1 MSGTPQVDSAPQTGS
16 ARQVGSAP
24 QASAGPDAAVARKG
38 GKGAAQ
44 PLRTGLRI
52 LEIVLFLGAVIMINV
67 SSASGLFQRL
77 DLTES
82 GLYSLSPPSIDAV
95 SALRE
100 PLTIRAFFSPNL
112 PAPYNTVE
120 QAVRDLLEEYA
131 VYGGEFFNYQFIS
144 MGAEEVG
151 QEEAIAN
158 EELARQYLIY
168 PIQIE
173 RLERDEVTLS
183 TAYTGMALIHGDL
196 IETIPSITDSDQ
208 LELTITEAITKLT
221 ERISSLLALE
231 EDIMVRL
238 YFSSPLTMLAPGV
251 DQFPVAVEEL
261 VKDLNAAYF
270 DRLQFEH
277 VDADEELVP
286 LEEATRLRL
295 APLQLQGPDGNAVL
309 AYAGLSVTSA
319 ETTITM
325 NLLQGSVM
333 GYQLADMETIRRSLD
348 DTLKNVLGTQ
358 EEMGYLA
365 DFETPPYRGRANA
378 TTPTDMVEA
387 ELSNLF
393 QLVTEEYT
401 YRGLLLEDRLV
412 PEGLRSML
420 VVGPQEPLNEWAL
433 FQIDQFLLRGGSLML
448 FLDSH
453 DIYVSQGSGFGGGG
467 AFHLPR
473 ETGLEAMLEH
483 YGIRLKQSYVLDEQ
497 AFVQRQPSPRG
508 GYVESEIYFAP
519 LLKEAEIDQ
528 EVPFLTNLE
537 ELIMLNISPLE
548 LAGES
553 LQAGVT
559 YSEALRTSPTAWEM
573 EGRIDL
579 MGAQPPGEDVR
590 TSFPLAYLAEG
601 TFTSYFAEREIPER
615 PRDEPSSQ
623 DEEEQ
628 AQPIISSE
636 ELQAEQSFTP
646 EGEGRLFVVGTSA
659 ILGSGFIDVQGRNPN
674 ALLLLNLIDAMN
686 GREDR
691 ALMRTKGRRV
701 RPLREIEP
709 PARTAIKT
717 FAVAGLPALVV
728 LAGVVVWVLG
738 GMRRHRIRLQYG
750 SGAVPQSEAS
760 ATGAAD
766 EGRDRGDGRDRG
778 GARDRDRKRAGGGG
792 ARGAAGDP
800 SGNGAGAAGGGEP
813 C

>member
-1 MSGTPQVDSAPQTGS
+1 MSSEQSPSAP
-16 ARQVGSAP
+16 AAAP
-24 QASAGPDAAVARKG
+24 ARKSG
-38 GKGAAQ
+38 GGAAQ
-44 PLRTGLRI
+44 PLRTGLRV
-52 LEIVLFLGAVIMINV
+52 LEVALFLGAAIMINV
-67 SSASGLFQRL
+67 SSATGLFQRL

-82 GLYSLSPPSIDAV
+82 GLYSLSAPSIDAV
-95 SALRE
+95 SSLRE

-120 QAVRDLLEEYA
+120 QAVRDLLDEYA
-131 VYGGEFFNYQFIS
+131 VYGGEFFNFQFIS

-173 RLERDEVTLS
+173 QLERDEVSLS

-196 IETIPSITDSDQ
+196 IETIPSITDTDQ

-221 ERISSLLALE
+221 ERISRLLALE

-251 DQFPVAVEEL
+251 EQFPGAIEEL
-261 VKDLNAAYF
+261 VNELNAGYF

-277 VDADEELVP
+277 IDANEELVP

-295 APLQLQGPDGNAVL
+295 APLQLQGPDGGAML
-309 AYAGLSVTSA
+309 AYAGLAVTSE

-333 GYQLADMETIRRSLD
+333 GYQLADLETIRRSLD
-348 DTLKNVLGTQ
+348 DTLKNLLGTQ

-393 QLVTEEYT
+393 QLVSSEYT

-453 DIYVSQGSGFGGGG
+453 SIYVSQGGGFGGGG

-508 GYVESEIYFAP
+508 GYSESEIYFAP
-519 LLKEAEIDQ
+519 LLKEDEIDQ
-528 EVPFLTNLE
+528 ELPFLTNLE

-548 LAGES
+548 LVSEN

-559 YSEALRTSPTAWEM
+559 YTEALRTSPSAWEM
-573 EGRIDL
+573 AERIDL
-579 MGAQPPGEDVR
+579 MGAQPPGEDLR
-590 TSFPLAYLAEG
+590 ASFPLAILAQG
-601 TFTSYFAEREIPER
+601 TFASYFAEREIPER
-615 PRDEPSSQ
+615 PRAEPSSQ
-623 DEEEQ
+623 DDDEE
-628 AQPIISSE
+628 AQPIISAE

-646 EGEGRLFVVGTSA
+646 EGEGTLFVVGTSA

-674 ALLLLNLIDAMN
+674 SLLLLNLIDAMN

-709 PARTAIKT
+709 PRRTAVKT
-717 FAVAGLPALVV
+717 FAVAGLPALLV

-750 SGAVPQSEAS
+750 SAAAPSESSAAAVDGGRGAGGIS
-760 ATGAAD
+760 A
-766 EGRDRGDGRDRG
+766 RG
-778 GARDRDRKRAGGGG
+778 GAKGG
-792 ARGAAGDP
+792 AGKGG
-800 SGNGAGAAGGGEP
+800 SAAGGGAS

>member
-1 MSGTPQVDSAPQTGS
+1 MT
-16 ARQVGSAP
+16 
-24 QASAGPDAAVARKG
+24 ARK
-38 GKGAAQ
+38 
-44 PLRTGLRI
+44 PLRTGLRV
-52 LEIVLFLGAVIMINV
+52 LEIVLFLGALVMINV
-67 SSASGLFQRL
+67 SSASGLFKRF

-82 GLYSLSPPSIDAV
+82 GLYELSLPSIDAV
-95 SALRE
+95 AALRE
-100 PLTIRAFFSPNL
+100 PLTIRAFFTPNL

-120 QAVRDLLEEYA
+120 QAVRDLLDEYA
-131 VYGGEFFNYQFIS
+131 AHGGDLFNFQFVS
-144 MGAEEVG
+144 MGAAEVG

-173 RLERDEVTLS
+173 QLDRDEVTLS

-221 ERISSLLALE
+221 ERISRLLALE

-251 DQFPVAVEEL
+251 EQFPGAIEEL
-261 VKDLNAAYF
+261 VNELNAGYF

-277 VDADEELVP
+277 IDANEELVP

-295 APLQLQGPDGNAVL
+295 APLQLQGPDGGAML
-309 AYAGLSVTSA
+309 AYAGLAVTSE

-348 DTLKNVLGTQ
+348 DTLKNILGTQ

-393 QLVTEEYT
+393 QLVSSEYT

-453 DIYVSQGSGFGGGG
+453 SIYVSQGGGFGGGG

-519 LLKEAEIDQ
+519 LLKEDEIDQ
-528 EVPFLTNLE
+528 ELPFLTNLE

-548 LAGES
+548 LVSEN

-559 YSEALRTSPTAWEM
+559 YTEALRTSPSAWEM
-573 EGRIDL
+573 AERIDL
-579 MGAQPPGEDVR
+579 MGAQPPGEDLR
-590 TSFPLAYLAEG
+590 ASFPLAILAQG

-615 PRDEPSSQ
+615 PRAEPSSQ
-623 DEEEQ
+623 DDDEE
-628 AQPIISSE
+628 AQPIISAE

-674 ALLLLNLIDAMN
+674 SLLLLNLIDAMN

-709 PARTAIKT
+709 PARTAVKT
-717 FAVAGLPALVV
+717 FAVAGLPALLV

-750 SGAVPQSEAS
+750 SAAAPSESSAAAVDGGSGAGRTS
-760 ATGAAD
+760 A
-766 EGRDRGDGRDRG
+766 RG
-778 GARDRDRKRAGGGG
+778 GAKGG
-792 ARGAAGDP
+792 AGKGG
-800 SGNGAGAAGGGEP
+800 SAAGGGAS

>member
-1 MSGTPQVDSAPQTGS
+1 MSNAP
-16 ARQVGSAP
+16 QVGSTTQSPAV
-24 QASAGPDAAVARKG
+24 PDAAGARKN
-38 GKGAAQ
+38 GKGAGQ

-52 LEIVLFLGAVIMINV
+52 LEIALFLGAVIMINV

-77 DLTES
+77 DLTDS

-100 PLTIRAFFSPNL
+100 PLTIRGFFTPNL
-112 PAPYNTVE
+112 PAPYNTAE

-144 MGAEEVG
+144 MGAEELG

-196 IETIPSITDSDQ
+196 IETIPSITDPDQ

-251 DQFPVAVEEL
+251 DQFPGAVEEL
-261 VKDLNAAYF
+261 VKELNAGYF
-270 DRLQFEH
+270 DRLQYEH
-277 VDADEELVP
+277 IDADEELVP

-295 APLQLQGPDGNAVL
+295 APLQLQGADGSAVL
-309 AYAGLSVTSA
+309 AYAGLSVTSG

-333 GYQLADMETIRRSLD
+333 GYQLADLETIRRSLD
-348 DTLKNVLGTQ
+348 DTLKNLLGTQ
-358 EEMGYLA
+358 EEIGYLA

-393 QLVTEEYT
+393 QLVSAEYT

-420 VVGPQEPLNEWAL
+420 VVGPQEPFNEWAL

-453 DIYVSQGSGFGGGG
+453 SIYVSQGGGFGGGG

-519 LLKEAEIDQ
+519 LLKEDEIDQ
-528 EVPFLTNLE
+528 EVSFLTNLE

-548 LAGES
+548 LASEN
-553 LQAGVT
+553 LQEGVT
-559 YSEALRTSPTAWEM
+559 YTEALRTSPSGWEM
-573 EGRIDL
+573 AERIDL
-579 MGAQPPGEDVR
+579 MNAQPPGEDLR
-590 TSFPLAYLAEG
+590 ASFPLAYLAEG

-615 PRDEPSSQ
+615 PRDESSSQ
-623 DEEEQ
+623 DDEEE
-628 AQPIISSE
+628 AQPIISAD

-674 ALLLLNLIDAMN
+674 SLLLLNLIDAMN

-709 PARTAIKT
+709 PARTAVKT

-750 SGAVPQSEAS
+750 SGVEAPSEAS
-760 ATGAAD
+760 AAAAD
-766 EGRDRGDGRDRG
+766 QGRDRG
-778 GARDRDRKRAGGGG
+778 GTGDRDRKRAGKGAPRGG
-792 ARGAAGDP
+792 AKDP
-800 SGNGAGAAGGGEP
+800 PGKGGSAAGGGAS

>member
-1 MSGTPQVDSAPQTGS
+1 MSNAPQAGGTPK
-16 ARQVGSAP
+16 VGSAP
-24 QASAGPDAAVARKG
+24 QAPNTPPAGSTPPAPAASAAAAPRKG
-38 GKGAAQ
+38 AKGAAQ
-44 PLRTGLRI
+44 PLRTGLRV
-52 LEIVLFLGAVIMINV
+52 LEIALFLGAVIMVNV

-100 PLTIRAFFSPNL
+100 PLTIRAFFTPNL
-112 PAPYNTVE
+112 PAPYNTAE

-173 RLERDEVTLS
+173 QLERDEVTLS

-196 IETIPSITDSDQ
+196 IETIPSITDTDQ

-251 DQFPVAVEEL
+251 DQFPMAVEEL
-261 VKDLNAAYF
+261 VKELNAAYF

-277 VDADEELVP
+277 IDADEELVP

-295 APLQLQGPDGNAVL
+295 APLQLQGPDGSAVL

-378 TTPTDMVEA
+378 TTPTEMVEA

-393 QLVTEEYT
+393 QLVTQEYT

-412 PEGLRSML
+412 PEGLRTML
-420 VVGPQEPLNEWAL
+420 VVGPQQPLNEWAL

-453 DIYVSQGSGFGGGG
+453 NIFVSQGSGFGGGG

-528 EVPFLTNLE
+528 EVAFLTNLE

-548 LAGES
+548 LASES
-553 LQAGVT
+553 RQAGVT
-559 YSEALRTSPTAWEM
+559 YTEALRTSPTAWEM

-623 DEEEQ
+623 DDEEEE
-628 AQPIISSE
+628 AQPIISAE

-750 SGAVPQSEAS
+750 SGAAPQAEAG
-760 ATGAAD
+760 AGGAAD
-766 EGRDRGDGRDRG
+766 EGRDRG
-778 GARDRDRKRAGGGG
+778 GARDRDRQRAG
-792 ARGAAGDP
+792 RGAAGDRP
-800 SGNGAGAAGGGEP
+800 GRGGGAARGGAP

>member
-1 MSGTPQVDSAPQTGS
+1 MSSTPQAGSTPQVGS
-16 ARQVGSAP
+16 TPKVGSAP
-24 QASAGPDAAVARKG
+24 QAPAAPGAAAARKRG
-38 GKGAAQ
+38 TGAAQ

-52 LEIVLFLGAVIMINV
+52 LEIALFLGAVIMINV

-100 PLTIRAFFSPNL
+100 PLTIRAFFTPNL
-112 PAPYNTVE
+112 PAPYNTAE

-131 VYGGEFFNYQFIS
+131 VHGGEFFNYQFIS

-196 IETIPSITDSDQ
+196 IETIPSITDTDQ

-221 ERISSLLALE
+221 ERISRLLALE

-251 DQFPVAVEEL
+251 DQFPGAVEEL
-261 VKDLNAAYF
+261 VKELNAGYF

-295 APLQLQGPDGNAVL
+295 APLQLQGADGSAVL

-333 GYQLADMETIRRSLD
+333 GYQLADLETIRRSLD

-393 QLVTEEYT
+393 QLVSAEYT

-453 DIYVSQGSGFGGGG
+453 HIYVSQGGGFGGGG

-519 LLKEAEIDQ
+519 LLKEDEIDQ
-528 EVPFLTNLE
+528 ELPFLTNLE

-548 LAGES
+548 LASEN
-553 LQAGVT
+553 LQEGVT
-559 YSEALRTSPTAWEM
+559 YTEALRTSPSGWEM
-573 EGRIDL
+573 AERIDL
-579 MGAQPPGEDVR
+579 MNAQPPGEDLR
-590 TSFPLAYLAEG
+590 ASFPLAYLAEG

-623 DEEEQ
+623 DDDEEE
-628 AQPIISSE
+628 APPIISAE

-709 PARTAIKT
+709 PARTAVKT

-750 SGAVPQSEAS
+750 SGGEPPSEAG
-760 ATGAAD
+760 AGAAD
-766 EGRDRGDGRDRG
+766 QGRDRG
-778 GARDRDRKRAGGGG
+778 GARDRDRPRAGRGAPRGG
-792 ARGAAGDP
+792 ARDRPGKGGA
-800 SGNGAGAAGGGEP
+800 AAGGGAS

>member
-1 MSGTPQVDSAPQTGS
+1 MSSEQAPSAP
-16 ARQVGSAP
+16 AAAP
-24 QASAGPDAAVARKG
+24 ARKSG
-38 GKGAAQ
+38 GGAAQ
-44 PLRTGLRI
+44 PLRTGLRV
-52 LEIVLFLGAVIMINV
+52 LEVALFLGAAIMINV
-67 SSASGLFQRL
+67 SSATGLFQRL

-82 GLYSLSPPSIDAV
+82 GLYSLSAPSIDAV
-95 SALRE
+95 SSLRE

-120 QAVRDLLEEYA
+120 QAVRDLLDEYA
-131 VYGGEFFNYQFIS
+131 VYGGEFFNFQFIS

-173 RLERDEVTLS
+173 QLERDEVSLS

-196 IETIPSITDSDQ
+196 IETIPSITDTDQ

-221 ERISSLLALE
+221 ERISRLLALE

-251 DQFPVAVEEL
+251 EQFPGAIEEL
-261 VKDLNAAYF
+261 VNELNAGYF

-277 VDADEELVP
+277 IDANEELVP

-295 APLQLQGPDGNAVL
+295 APLQLQGPDGGAML
-309 AYAGLSVTSA
+309 AYAGLAVTSE

-333 GYQLADMETIRRSLD
+333 GYQLADLETIRRSLD
-348 DTLKNVLGTQ
+348 DTLKNLLGTQ

-393 QLVTEEYT
+393 QLVSSEYT

-453 DIYVSQGSGFGGGG
+453 SIYVSQGGGFGGGG

-519 LLKEAEIDQ
+519 LLKEDEIDQ
-528 EVPFLTNLE
+528 ELPFLTNLE

-548 LAGES
+548 LVSEN

-559 YSEALRTSPTAWEM
+559 YTEALRTSPSAWEM
-573 EGRIDL
+573 AERIDL
-579 MGAQPPGEDVR
+579 MGAQPPGEDLR
-590 TSFPLAYLAEG
+590 ASFPLAILAQG

-615 PRDEPSSQ
+615 PRAEPSSQ
-623 DEEEQ
+623 DDDEE
-628 AQPIISSE
+628 AQPIISAE

-674 ALLLLNLIDAMN
+674 SLLLLNLIDAMN

-709 PARTAIKT
+709 PARTAVKT
-717 FAVAGLPALVV
+717 FAVAGLPALLV

-750 SGAVPQSEAS
+750 SAAAPSESSAAAVDGGSGAGRTS
-760 ATGAAD
+760 A
-766 EGRDRGDGRDRG
+766 RG
-778 GARDRDRKRAGGGG
+778 GAKGG
-792 ARGAAGDP
+792 AGKGG
-800 SGNGAGAAGGGEP
+800 SAAGGGAS

>member
-1 MSGTPQVDSAPQTGS
+1 MT
-16 ARQVGSAP
+16 
-24 QASAGPDAAVARKG
+24 ARK
-38 GKGAAQ
+38 
-44 PLRTGLRI
+44 PLRTGLRV
-52 LEIVLFLGAVIMINV
+52 LEIVLFLGALVMINV
-67 SSASGLFQRL
+67 SSASGLFKRF

-82 GLYSLSPPSIDAV
+82 GLYELSLPSIDAV
-95 SALRE
+95 AALRE
-100 PLTIRAFFSPNL
+100 PLTIRAFFTPNL

-120 QAVRDLLEEYA
+120 QAVRDLLDEYA
-131 VYGGEFFNYQFIS
+131 AHGGDLFNFQFVS
-144 MGAEEVG
+144 MGAAEVG

-173 RLERDEVTLS
+173 QLERDEVSLS

-196 IETIPSITDSDQ
+196 IETIPSITDTSQ

-221 ERISSLLALE
+221 ERISRLLALE

-251 DQFPVAVEEL
+251 EQFPGAIEEL
-261 VKDLNAAYF
+261 VNELNAGYF

-277 VDADEELVP
+277 IDANEELVP

-295 APLQLQGPDGNAVL
+295 APLQLQGPDGGAML
-309 AYAGLSVTSA
+309 AYAGLAVTSE

-333 GYQLADMETIRRSLD
+333 GYQLADLETIRRSLD
-348 DTLKNVLGTQ
+348 DTLKNLLGTQ

-378 TTPTDMVEA
+378 TTQTDMVEA

-393 QLVTEEYT
+393 QLVSSEYT

-453 DIYVSQGSGFGGGG
+453 SIYVSQGGGFGGGG

-508 GYVESEIYFAP
+508 GYSESEIYFAP
-519 LLKEAEIDQ
+519 LLKEDEIDQ
-528 EVPFLTNLE
+528 ELPFLTNLE

-548 LAGES
+548 LVSEN

-559 YSEALRTSPTAWEM
+559 YTEALRTSPSAWEM
-573 EGRIDL
+573 AERIDL
-579 MGAQPPGEDVR
+579 MGAQPPGEDLR
-590 TSFPLAYLAEG
+590 ASFPLAILAQG

-615 PRDEPSSQ
+615 PRAEPSSQ
-623 DEEEQ
+623 DDDEE
-628 AQPIISSE
+628 AQPIISAE

-674 ALLLLNLIDAMN
+674 SLLLLNLIDAMN

-709 PARTAIKT
+709 PRRTAVKT
-717 FAVAGLPALVV
+717 FAVAGLPALLV

-750 SGAVPQSEAS
+750 SAAAPSESSAAAVDGGRGAGGIS
-760 ATGAAD
+760 A
-766 EGRDRGDGRDRG
+766 RG
-778 GARDRDRKRAGGGG
+778 GAKGG
-792 ARGAAGDP
+792 AGKGG
-800 SGNGAGAAGGGEP
+800 SAAGGGAS

>member
-1 MSGTPQVDSAPQTGS
+1 MSSEQAPSAP
-16 ARQVGSAP
+16 AAAP
-24 QASAGPDAAVARKG
+24 ARKSG
-38 GKGAAQ
+38 GGAAQ
-44 PLRTGLRI
+44 PLRTGLRV
-52 LEIVLFLGAVIMINV
+52 LEVALFLGAAIMINV

-82 GLYSLSPPSIDAV
+82 GLYSLSAPSIDAV
-95 SALRE
+95 SSLRE

-120 QAVRDLLEEYA
+120 QAVRDLLDEYA
-131 VYGGEFFNYQFIS
+131 VYGGEFFNFQFIS

-173 RLERDEVTLS
+173 QLERDEVSLS

-196 IETIPSITDSDQ
+196 IETIPSITDTDQ

-221 ERISSLLALE
+221 ERISRLLALE

-251 DQFPVAVEEL
+251 EQFPGAIEEL
-261 VKDLNAAYF
+261 VNELNAGYF

-277 VDADEELVP
+277 IDANEELVP

-295 APLQLQGPDGNAVL
+295 APLQLQGPDGGAML
-309 AYAGLSVTSA
+309 AYAGLAVTSE

-333 GYQLADMETIRRSLD
+333 GYQLADLETIRRSLD
-348 DTLKNVLGTQ
+348 DTLKNLLGTQ

-393 QLVTEEYT
+393 QLVSSEYT

-453 DIYVSQGSGFGGGG
+453 SIYVSQGGGFGGGG

-519 LLKEAEIDQ
+519 LLKEDEIDQ
-528 EVPFLTNLE
+528 ELPFLTNLE

-548 LAGES
+548 LVSEN

-559 YSEALRTSPTAWEM
+559 YTEALRTSPSAWEM
-573 EGRIDL
+573 AERIDL
-579 MGAQPPGEDVR
+579 MGAQPPGEDLR
-590 TSFPLAYLAEG
+590 ASFPLAILAQG

-615 PRDEPSSQ
+615 PRAEPSSQ
-623 DEEEQ
+623 DDDEE
-628 AQPIISSE
+628 AQPIISAE

-674 ALLLLNLIDAMN
+674 SLLLLNLIDAMN

-709 PARTAIKT
+709 PARTAVKT
-717 FAVAGLPALVV
+717 FAVAGLPALLV

-750 SGAVPQSEAS
+750 SAAAPSESSAAAVDGGSGAGRTS
-760 ATGAAD
+760 A
-766 EGRDRGDGRDRG
+766 RG
-778 GARDRDRKRAGGGG
+778 GAKGG
-792 ARGAAGDP
+792 AGKGG
-800 SGNGAGAAGGGEP
+800 SAAGGGAS

>member
-1 MSGTPQVDSAPQTGS
+1 MSSEQAPSAP
-16 ARQVGSAP
+16 AAAP
-24 QASAGPDAAVARKG
+24 ARKSG
-38 GKGAAQ
+38 GGAAQ
-44 PLRTGLRI
+44 PLRTGLRV
-52 LEIVLFLGAVIMINV
+52 LEVALFLGAAIMINV

-82 GLYSLSPPSIDAV
+82 GLYSLSAPSIDAV
-95 SALRE
+95 SSLRE

-120 QAVRDLLEEYA
+120 QAVRDLLDEYA
-131 VYGGEFFNYQFIS
+131 VYGGEFFNFQFIS

-173 RLERDEVTLS
+173 QLERDEVSLS

-221 ERISSLLALE
+221 ERISRLLALE

-251 DQFPVAVEEL
+251 EQFPGAIEEL
-261 VKDLNAAYF
+261 VNELNAGYF

-277 VDADEELVP
+277 IDANEELVP

-295 APLQLQGPDGNAVL
+295 APLQLQGPDGGAML
-309 AYAGLSVTSA
+309 AYAGLAVTSE

-348 DTLKNVLGTQ
+348 DTLKNILGTQ

-393 QLVTEEYT
+393 QLVSSEYT

-453 DIYVSQGSGFGGGG
+453 SIYVSQGGGFGGGG

-519 LLKEAEIDQ
+519 LLKEDEIDQ
-528 EVPFLTNLE
+528 ELPFLTNLE

-548 LAGES
+548 LVSEN

-559 YSEALRTSPTAWEM
+559 YTEALRTSPSAWEM
-573 EGRIDL
+573 AERIDL
-579 MGAQPPGEDVR
+579 MGAQPPGEDLR
-590 TSFPLAYLAEG
+590 ASFPLAILAQG

-615 PRDEPSSQ
+615 PRAEPSSQ
-623 DEEEQ
+623 DDDEE
-628 AQPIISSE
+628 AQPIISAE

-674 ALLLLNLIDAMN
+674 SLLLLNLIDAMN

-709 PARTAIKT
+709 PRRTAVKT
-717 FAVAGLPALVV
+717 FAVAGLPALLV

-750 SGAVPQSEAS
+750 SAAAPSESSAAAVDGGSGAGRTS
-760 ATGAAD
+760 A
-766 EGRDRGDGRDRG
+766 RG
-778 GARDRDRKRAGGGG
+778 GAKGG
-792 ARGAAGDP
+792 AGKGG
-800 SGNGAGAAGGGEP
+800 SAAGGGAS

>member
-1 MSGTPQVDSAPQTGS
+1 MSSEQAPSAP
-16 ARQVGSAP
+16 AAAP
-24 QASAGPDAAVARKG
+24 ARKSG
-38 GKGAAQ
+38 GGAAQ
-44 PLRTGLRI
+44 PLRTGLRV
-52 LEIVLFLGAVIMINV
+52 LEVALFLGAAIMINV

-82 GLYSLSPPSIDAV
+82 GLYSLSAPSIDAV
-95 SALRE
+95 SSLRE

-120 QAVRDLLEEYA
+120 QAVRDLLDEYA
-131 VYGGEFFNYQFIS
+131 VYGGEFFNFQFIS

-173 RLERDEVTLS
+173 QLDRDEVTLS

-196 IETIPSITDSDQ
+196 IETIPSITDTDQ

-221 ERISSLLALE
+221 ERISRLLALE

-251 DQFPVAVEEL
+251 EQFPGAIEEL
-261 VKDLNAAYF
+261 VNELNAGYF

-277 VDADEELVP
+277 IDANEELVP

-295 APLQLQGPDGNAVL
+295 APLQLQGPDGGAML
-309 AYAGLSVTSA
+309 AYAGLAVTSE

-348 DTLKNVLGTQ
+348 DTLKNILGTQ

-393 QLVTEEYT
+393 QLVSSEYT

-453 DIYVSQGSGFGGGG
+453 SIYVSQGGGFGGGG

-519 LLKEAEIDQ
+519 LLKEDEIDQ
-528 EVPFLTNLE
+528 ELPFLTNLE

-548 LAGES
+548 LVSEN

-559 YSEALRTSPTAWEM
+559 YTEALRTSPSAWEM
-573 EGRIDL
+573 AERIDL
-579 MGAQPPGEDVR
+579 MGAQPPGEDLR
-590 TSFPLAYLAEG
+590 ASFPLAILAQG

-615 PRDEPSSQ
+615 PRAEPSSQ
-623 DEEEQ
+623 DDDEE
-628 AQPIISSE
+628 AQPIISAE

-674 ALLLLNLIDAMN
+674 SLLLLNLIDAMN

-709 PARTAIKT
+709 PARTAVKT
-717 FAVAGLPALVV
+717 FAVAGLPALLV

-750 SGAVPQSEAS
+750 SAAAPSESSAAAVDGGSGAGRTS
-760 ATGAAD
+760 A
-766 EGRDRGDGRDRG
+766 RG
-778 GARDRDRKRAGGGG
+778 GAKGG
-792 ARGAAGDP
+792 AGKGG
-800 SGNGAGAAGGGEP
+800 SAAGGGAS

>member
-1 MSGTPQVDSAPQTGS
+1 MSSEQAPSAP
-16 ARQVGSAP
+16 AAAP
-24 QASAGPDAAVARKG
+24 ARKSG
-38 GKGAAQ
+38 GGAAQ
-44 PLRTGLRI
+44 PLRTGLRV
-52 LEIVLFLGAVIMINV
+52 LEVALFLGAAIMINV
-67 SSASGLFQRL
+67 SSATGLFQRL

-82 GLYSLSPPSIDAV
+82 GLYSLSAPSIDAV
-95 SALRE
+95 SSLRE

-120 QAVRDLLEEYA
+120 QAVRDLLDEYA
-131 VYGGEFFNYQFIS
+131 VYGGEFFNFQFIS

-173 RLERDEVTLS
+173 QLERDEVSLS

-196 IETIPSITDSDQ
+196 IETIPSITDTDQ

-221 ERISSLLALE
+221 ERISRLLALE

-251 DQFPVAVEEL
+251 EQFPGAIEEL
-261 VKDLNAAYF
+261 VKELNAGYF

-277 VDADEELVP
+277 IDANEELVP

-295 APLQLQGPDGNAVL
+295 APLQLQGPDGGAML
-309 AYAGLSVTSA
+309 AYAGLAVTSE

-333 GYQLADMETIRRSLD
+333 GYQLADLETIRRSLD
-348 DTLKNVLGTQ
+348 DTLKNLLGTQ

-393 QLVTEEYT
+393 QLVSSEYT

-453 DIYVSQGSGFGGGG
+453 SIYVSQGGGFGGGG

-519 LLKEAEIDQ
+519 LLKEDEIDQ
-528 EVPFLTNLE
+528 ELPFLTNLE

-548 LAGES
+548 LVSEN

-559 YSEALRTSPTAWEM
+559 YTEALRTSPSAWEM
-573 EGRIDL
+573 AERIDL
-579 MGAQPPGEDVR
+579 MGAQPPGEDLR
-590 TSFPLAYLAEG
+590 ASFPLAILAQG

-615 PRDEPSSQ
+615 PRAEPSSQ
-623 DEEEQ
+623 DDDEE
-628 AQPIISSE
+628 AQPIISAE

-674 ALLLLNLIDAMN
+674 SLLLLNLIDAMN

-709 PARTAIKT
+709 PRRTAVKT
-717 FAVAGLPALVV
+717 FAVAGLPALLV

-750 SGAVPQSEAS
+750 SAAAPSESSAAAVDGGSGAGRTS
-760 ATGAAD
+760 A
-766 EGRDRGDGRDRG
+766 RG
-778 GARDRDRKRAGGGG
+778 GAKGG
-792 ARGAAGDP
+792 AGKGG
-800 SGNGAGAAGGGEP
+800 SAAGGGAS

>member
-1 MSGTPQVDSAPQTGS
+1 MSNTPQVSSAPQS
-16 ARQVGSAP
+16 PAA
-24 QASAGPDAAVARKG
+24 PDAAVARKG
-38 GKGAAQ
+38 GKAAAQ
-44 PLRTGLRI
+44 PLRTGLRV

-82 GLYSLSPPSIDAV
+82 GLYSLSLPSIDAV
-95 SALRE
+95 SSLRE

-131 VYGGEFFNYQFIS
+131 VYGGELFNYQFIS

-173 RLERDEVTLS
+173 QLERDEVTLS

-251 DQFPVAVEEL
+251 DQFPVAVEDL
-261 VKDLNAAYF
+261 VKELNAAYF

-277 VDADEELVP
+277 IDANEELVP

-295 APLQLQGPDGNAVL
+295 APLQLQGPDGSAVL

-393 QLVTEEYT
+393 QLVTQEYT

-420 VVGPQEPLNEWAL
+420 VVGPQQPLNEWAL

-453 DIYVSQGSGFGGGG
+453 DIYVSQGGGFGGGG

-528 EVPFLTNLE
+528 EVSFLTNLE

-548 LAGES
+548 LASES
-553 LQAGVT
+553 LQEGVRYT
-559 YSEALRTSPTAWEM
+559 EALRTSSTAWEM

-615 PRDEPSSQ
+615 PRDEPPSQ
-623 DEEEQ
+623 DDEEEE
-628 AQPIISSE
+628 AQPIISAE

-646 EGEGRLFVVGTSA
+646 AGEGRLFVVGTSA

-750 SGAVPQSEAS
+750 SGTEPHSAAD

-766 EGRDRGDGRDRG
+766 EGGDRDRAGDRG
-778 GARDRDRKRAGGGG
+778 GARNRDRKRGGRGA
-792 ARGAAGDP
+792 ARGAAGDGP
-800 SGNGAGAAGGGEP
+800 GKGAGAAGGSTP

>member
-1 MSGTPQVDSAPQTGS
+1 MSN
-16 ARQVGSAP
+16 AP
-24 QASAGPDAAVARKG
+24 QAGNTPPAGSTPQSPAVSDAAAARKG

-44 PLRTGLRI
+44 PLRTGLRVV
-52 LEIVLFLGAVIMINV
+52 EIVLFLGAVIMINV

-100 PLTIRAFFSPNL
+100 PLTIRAFFTPNL
-112 PAPYNTVE
+112 PAPYNTAE

-196 IETIPSITDSDQ
+196 IETIPSITDPDQ

-221 ERISSLLALE
+221 ERISRLLALE

-251 DQFPVAVEEL
+251 DQFPAAIEEL
-261 VKDLNAAYF
+261 VKELNAGYF
-270 DRLQFEH
+270 DRLQYEH
-277 VDADEELVP
+277 IDADEELVP

-295 APLQLQGPDGNAVL
+295 APLQLQGPDGSAAL

-333 GYQLADMETIRRSLD
+333 GYQLADLETIRRSLD

-393 QLVTEEYT
+393 QLVSAEYT

-412 PEGLRSML
+412 PEGVRSML
-420 VVGPQEPLNEWAL
+420 VVGPQEPLSEWAL

-453 DIYVSQGSGFGGGG
+453 NIFVSQGSGFGGGG

-528 EVPFLTNLE
+528 EVSFLTNLE

-548 LAGES
+548 LVNEN
-553 LQAGVT
+553 LQEGVT
-559 YSEALRTSPTAWEM
+559 YTEALRTSPTAWEM

-590 TSFPLAYLAEG
+590 TSFPLGYLAEG

-623 DEEEQ
+623 DDEEE
-628 AQPIISSE
+628 AAPVISAE

-674 ALLLLNLIDAMN
+674 SLLLLNLIDSMN
-686 GREDR
+686 GRDDR

-750 SGAVPQSEAS
+750 SGAPPHSEAA

-766 EGRDRGDGRDRG
+766 DGRDRG
-778 GARDRDRKRAGGGG
+778 GARDRDRKRAGRGA
-792 ARGAAGDP
+792 ARGAAGDRP
-800 SGNGAGAAGGGEP
+800 GKDAGATGGGAP
-813 C
+813 

>member
-1 MSGTPQVDSAPQTGS
+1 MSSEQAPSAP
-16 ARQVGSAP
+16 AAAP
-24 QASAGPDAAVARKG
+24 ARKSG
-38 GKGAAQ
+38 GGAAQ
-44 PLRTGLRI
+44 PLRTGLRV
-52 LEIVLFLGAVIMINV
+52 LEVALFLGAAIMINV

-82 GLYSLSPPSIDAV
+82 GLYSLSAPSIDAV
-95 SALRE
+95 SSLRE

-120 QAVRDLLEEYA
+120 QAVRDLLDEYA
-131 VYGGEFFNYQFIS
+131 VYGGEFFNFQFIS
-144 MGAEEVG
+144 MGVEEVG

-173 RLERDEVTLS
+173 QLERDEVSLS

-221 ERISSLLALE
+221 GRISRLLALE
-231 EDIMVRL
+231 EDIMVQL

-251 DQFPVAVEEL
+251 DQFPGAIEEL
-261 VKDLNAAYF
+261 VKELNAGYF

-277 VDADEELVP
+277 IDANEELVP

-295 APLQLQGPDGNAVL
+295 APLQLQGPDGGAML
-309 AYAGLSVTSA
+309 AYAGLAVTSE

-333 GYQLADMETIRRSLD
+333 GYQLADLETIRRSLD
-348 DTLKNVLGTQ
+348 DTLKNLLGTQ

-393 QLVTEEYT
+393 QLVSSEYT

-453 DIYVSQGSGFGGGG
+453 SIYVSQGGGFGGGG

-497 AFVQRQPSPRG
+497 AFVQRQASPRG

-519 LLKEAEIDQ
+519 LLKEDEIDQ
-528 EVPFLTNLE
+528 ELPFLTNLE

-548 LAGES
+548 LVSEN
-553 LQAGVT
+553 LQAGVAYT
-559 YSEALRTSPTAWEM
+559 EALRTSPSAWEM
-573 EGRIDL
+573 AERIDL
-579 MGAQPPGEDVR
+579 MGAQPPGEDLR
-590 TSFPLAYLAEG
+590 ASFPLAILARG

-615 PRDEPSSQ
+615 PRAEPSSQ
-623 DEEEQ
+623 DDDEE
-628 AQPIISSE
+628 AQPTISAE

-646 EGEGRLFVVGTSA
+646 EGEGTLFVVGTSA

-674 ALLLLNLIDAMN
+674 SLLLLNLIDAMN

-709 PARTAIKT
+709 PVRTAVKT
-717 FAVAGLPALVV
+717 FAVAGLPALLV

-750 SGAVPQSEAS
+750 SAAAPSESSAAAVDGGSGAGRTS
-760 ATGAAD
+760 A
-766 EGRDRGDGRDRG
+766 RG
-778 GARDRDRKRAGGGG
+778 GAKGG
-792 ARGAAGDP
+792 AGKGG
-800 SGNGAGAAGGGEP
+800 SAAGGGAS

>member
-1 MSGTPQVDSAPQTGS
+1 MSSEQAPSAP
-16 ARQVGSAP
+16 AAAP
-24 QASAGPDAAVARKG
+24 ARKSG
-38 GKGAAQ
+38 GGAAQ
-44 PLRTGLRI
+44 PLRTGLRV
-52 LEIVLFLGAVIMINV
+52 LEVALFLGAAIMINV
-67 SSASGLFQRL
+67 SSATGLFQRL

-82 GLYSLSPPSIDAV
+82 GLYSLSAPSIDAV
-95 SALRE
+95 SSLRE

-120 QAVRDLLEEYA
+120 QAVRDLLDEYA
-131 VYGGEFFNYQFIS
+131 VYGGEFFNFQFIS

-173 RLERDEVTLS
+173 QLERDEVSLS

-196 IETIPSITDSDQ
+196 IETIPSITDTDQ

-221 ERISSLLALE
+221 ERISRLLALE

-251 DQFPVAVEEL
+251 EQFPGAIEEL
-261 VKDLNAAYF
+261 VNELNAGYF

-277 VDADEELVP
+277 IDANEELVP

-295 APLQLQGPDGNAVL
+295 APLQLQGPDGGAML
-309 AYAGLSVTSA
+309 AYAGLAVTSE

-333 GYQLADMETIRRSLD
+333 GYQLADLETIRRSLD
-348 DTLKNVLGTQ
+348 DTLKNLLGTQ
-358 EEMGYLA
+358 EGMGYLA

-393 QLVTEEYT
+393 QLVSSEYT

-453 DIYVSQGSGFGGGG
+453 SIYVSQGGGFGGGG

-519 LLKEAEIDQ
+519 LLKEDEIDQ
-528 EVPFLTNLE
+528 ELPFLTNLE

-548 LAGES
+548 LVSEN

-559 YSEALRTSPTAWEM
+559 YTEALRTSPSAWEM
-573 EGRIDL
+573 AERIDL
-579 MGAQPPGEDVR
+579 MGAQPPGEDLR
-590 TSFPLAYLAEG
+590 ASFPLAILAQG

-615 PRDEPSSQ
+615 PRAEPSSQ
-623 DEEEQ
+623 DDDEE
-628 AQPIISSE
+628 AQPIISAE

-674 ALLLLNLIDAMN
+674 SLLLLNLIDAMN

-709 PARTAIKT
+709 PARTAVKT
-717 FAVAGLPALVV
+717 FAVAGLPALLV

-750 SGAVPQSEAS
+750 SAAAPSESSAVDGGSGAGRTS
-760 ATGAAD
+760 A
-766 EGRDRGDGRDRG
+766 RG
-778 GARDRDRKRAGGGG
+778 GAKGG
-792 ARGAAGDP
+792 AGKGG
-800 SGNGAGAAGGGEP
+800 SAAGGGAS

>member
-1 MSGTPQVDSAPQTGS
+1 MSSTPQVGN
-16 ARQVGSAP
+16 
-24 QASAGPDAAVARKG
+24 ASQPPAAADAAVAGKS

-77 DLTES
+77 DLTEN

-100 PLTIRAFFSPNL
+100 PLTIRAFFTPNL
-112 PAPYNTVE
+112 PAPYNTAE

-131 VYGGEFFNYQFIS
+131 VYGGDLFNYQFIS

-196 IETIPSITDSDQ
+196 IETIPSITDPDQ

-251 DQFPVAVEEL
+251 DQFPAAVEEL
-261 VKDLNAAYF
+261 VKELNAGYF

-295 APLQLQGPDGNAVL
+295 APLQLQGPDGSAVL

-333 GYQLADMETIRRSLD
+333 GYQLADLETIRRSLD

-393 QLVTEEYT
+393 QLVTQEYT
-401 YRGLLLEDRLV
+401 YRGLLLEDRMV

-453 DIYVSQGSGFGGGG
+453 NIFVSQGGGFGGGG

-528 EVPFLTNLE
+528 EVSFLTNLE

-548 LAGES
+548 LASES
-553 LQAGVT
+553 LQEGVRYT
-559 YSEALRTSPTAWEM
+559 EALRTSSTAWEM

-623 DEEEQ
+623 DDEEE
-628 AQPIISSE
+628 AQPIISAE

-674 ALLLLNLIDAMN
+674 SLLLLNLIDAMN

-709 PARTAIKT
+709 PVRTAIKT

-750 SGAVPQSEAS
+750 SGAVPQAEAS
-760 ATGAAD
+760 ATGVAD
-766 EGRDRGDGRDRG
+766 EGRDRG
-778 GARDRDRKRAGGGG
+778 GARDRDRKRAG
-792 ARGAAGDP
+792 RGAARAAARDRPGK
-800 SGNGAGAAGGGEP
+800 GAGAAGGGAP

>member
-1 MSGTPQVDSAPQTGS
+1 MSSEQAPSAP
-16 ARQVGSAP
+16 AAAP
-24 QASAGPDAAVARKG
+24 ARKSG
-38 GKGAAQ
+38 GGAAQ
-44 PLRTGLRI
+44 PLRTGLRV
-52 LEIVLFLGAVIMINV
+52 LEVALFLGAAIMINV

-82 GLYSLSPPSIDAV
+82 GLYSLSAPSIDAV
-95 SALRE
+95 SSLRE

-120 QAVRDLLEEYA
+120 QAVRDLLDEYA
-131 VYGGEFFNYQFIS
+131 AYGGEFFNFQFIS

-173 RLERDEVTLS
+173 QLERDEVSLS

-196 IETIPSITDSDQ
+196 IETIPSITDTDQ

-221 ERISSLLALE
+221 ERISRLLALE

-238 YFSSPLTMLAPGV
+238 YFSSPLTMLAPGME
-251 DQFPVAVEEL
+251 QFPGAIEEL
-261 VKDLNAAYF
+261 VNELNAGYF

-277 VDADEELVP
+277 IDANEELVP

-295 APLQLQGPDGNAVL
+295 APLQLQGPDGGAML
-309 AYAGLSVTSA
+309 AYAGLAVTS
-319 ETTITM
+319 EGTTITM

-333 GYQLADMETIRRSLD
+333 GYQLADLETIRRSLD
-348 DTLKNVLGTQ
+348 DTLKNLLGTQ

-393 QLVTEEYT
+393 QLVSSEYT

-453 DIYVSQGSGFGGGG
+453 SIYVSQGGGFGGGG

-519 LLKEAEIDQ
+519 LLKEDEIDQ
-528 EVPFLTNLE
+528 ELPFLTNLE

-548 LAGES
+548 LVSEN

-559 YSEALRTSPTAWEM
+559 YTEALRTSPSAWEM
-573 EGRIDL
+573 AERIDL
-579 MGAQPPGEDVR
+579 MGAQPPGEDLR
-590 TSFPLAYLAEG
+590 ASFPLAILAQG

-615 PRDEPSSQ
+615 PRAEPSSQ
-623 DEEEQ
+623 DDDEE
-628 AQPIISSE
+628 AQPIISAE

-674 ALLLLNLIDAMN
+674 SLLLLNLIDAMN

-709 PARTAIKT
+709 PARTAVKT
-717 FAVAGLPALVV
+717 FAVAGLPALLV

-750 SGAVPQSEAS
+750 SAAAPSESSAAAVDGGSGAGRTS
-760 ATGAAD
+760 A
-766 EGRDRGDGRDRG
+766 RG
-778 GARDRDRKRAGGGG
+778 GAKGG
-792 ARGAAGDP
+792 AGKGG
-800 SGNGAGAAGGGEP
+800 SAAGGGAS

>member
-1 MSGTPQVDSAPQTGS
+1 MSSEQAPSAP
-16 ARQVGSAP
+16 AAAP
-24 QASAGPDAAVARKG
+24 ARKSG
-38 GKGAAQ
+38 GGAAQ
-44 PLRTGLRI
+44 PLRTGLRV
-52 LEIVLFLGAVIMINV
+52 LEVALFLGAAIMINV

-82 GLYSLSPPSIDAV
+82 GLYSLSAPSIDAV
-95 SALRE
+95 SSLRE

-120 QAVRDLLEEYA
+120 QAVRDLLDEYA
-131 VYGGEFFNYQFIS
+131 VYGGEFFNFQFIS

-173 RLERDEVTLS
+173 QLERDEVSLS

-221 ERISSLLALE
+221 ERISRLLALE

-251 DQFPVAVEEL
+251 EQFPGAIEEL
-261 VKDLNAAYF
+261 VNELNAGYF

-277 VDADEELVP
+277 IDANEELVP

-295 APLQLQGPDGNAVL
+295 APLQLQGPDGGAML
-309 AYAGLSVTSA
+309 AYAGLAVTSE

-333 GYQLADMETIRRSLD
+333 GYQLADLETIRRSLD
-348 DTLKNVLGTQ
+348 DTLKNLLGTQ

-393 QLVTEEYT
+393 QLVSSEYT

-453 DIYVSQGSGFGGGG
+453 SIYVSQGGGFGGGG

-519 LLKEAEIDQ
+519 LLKEDEIDQ
-528 EVPFLTNLE
+528 ELPFLTNLE

-548 LAGES
+548 LVSEN

-559 YSEALRTSPTAWEM
+559 YTEALRTSPSAWEM
-573 EGRIDL
+573 AERIDL
-579 MGAQPPGEDVR
+579 MGAQPPGEDLR
-590 TSFPLAYLAEG
+590 ASFPLAILAQG
-601 TFTSYFAEREIPER
+601 TFASYFAEREIPER
-615 PRDEPSSQ
+615 PRAEPSSQ
-623 DEEEQ
+623 DDDEE
-628 AQPIISSE
+628 AQPIISAE

-646 EGEGRLFVVGTSA
+646 EGEGTLFVVGTSA

-674 ALLLLNLIDAMN
+674 SLLLLNLIDAMN

-709 PARTAIKT
+709 PRRTAVKT
-717 FAVAGLPALVV
+717 FAVAGLPALLV

-750 SGAVPQSEAS
+750 SAAAPSESSAAAVDGGRGAGGIS
-760 ATGAAD
+760 A
-766 EGRDRGDGRDRG
+766 RG
-778 GARDRDRKRAGGGG
+778 GAKGG
-792 ARGAAGDP
+792 AGKGG
-800 SGNGAGAAGGGEP
+800 SAAGGGAS

>member
-1 MSGTPQVDSAPQTGS
+1 MSSEQAPSAP
-16 ARQVGSAP
+16 AAAP
-24 QASAGPDAAVARKG
+24 ARKSG
-38 GKGAAQ
+38 GGAAQ
-44 PLRTGLRI
+44 PLRTGLRV
-52 LEIVLFLGAVIMINV
+52 LEVALFLGAAIMINV

-82 GLYSLSPPSIDAV
+82 GLYSLSAPSIDAV
-95 SALRE
+95 SSLRE

-120 QAVRDLLEEYA
+120 QAVRDLLDEYA
-131 VYGGEFFNYQFIS
+131 VYGGEFFNFQFIS

-173 RLERDEVTLS
+173 QLERDEVSLS

-196 IETIPSITDSDQ
+196 IETIPSITDTDQ

-221 ERISSLLALE
+221 ERISRLLALE

-251 DQFPVAVEEL
+251 EQFPGAIEEL
-261 VKDLNAAYF
+261 VNELNAGYF

-277 VDADEELVP
+277 IDANEELVP

-295 APLQLQGPDGNAVL
+295 APLQLQGPDGGAML
-309 AYAGLSVTSA
+309 AYAGLAVTS
-319 ETTITM
+319 EGTTITM

-333 GYQLADMETIRRSLD
+333 GYQLADLETIRRSLD
-348 DTLKNVLGTQ
+348 DTLKNLLGTQ

-393 QLVTEEYT
+393 QLVSSEYT

-453 DIYVSQGSGFGGGG
+453 SIYVSQGGGFGGGG

-519 LLKEAEIDQ
+519 LLKEDEIDQ
-528 EVPFLTNLE
+528 ELPFLTNLE

-548 LAGES
+548 LVSEN

-559 YSEALRTSPTAWEM
+559 YTEALRTSPSAWEM
-573 EGRIDL
+573 AERIDL
-579 MGAQPPGEDVR
+579 MGAQPPGEDLR
-590 TSFPLAYLAEG
+590 ASFPLAILAQG

-615 PRDEPSSQ
+615 PRAEPSSQ
-623 DEEEQ
+623 DDDEE
-628 AQPIISSE
+628 AQPIISAE

-674 ALLLLNLIDAMN
+674 SLLLLNLIDAMN

-709 PARTAIKT
+709 PARTAVKT
-717 FAVAGLPALVV
+717 FAVAGLPALLV

-750 SGAVPQSEAS
+750 SAAAPSESSAAAVDGGSGAGRTS
-760 ATGAAD
+760 A
-766 EGRDRGDGRDRG
+766 RG
-778 GARDRDRKRAGGGG
+778 GAKGG
-792 ARGAAGDP
+792 AGKGG
-800 SGNGAGAAGGGEP
+800 SAAGGGAS

>member
-1 MSGTPQVDSAPQTGS
+1 MSNAPQAGGTPK
-16 ARQVGSAP
+16 VGSAP
-24 QASAGPDAAVARKG
+24 QAPNTPPAGSTPPAPAASAAAAPRKG
-38 GKGAAQ
+38 AKGAAQ
-44 PLRTGLRI
+44 PLRTGLRV
-52 LEIVLFLGAVIMINV
+52 LEIALFLGAVIMVNV

-100 PLTIRAFFSPNL
+100 PLTIRAFFTPNL
-112 PAPYNTVE
+112 PAPYNTAE

-196 IETIPSITDSDQ
+196 IETIPSITDTDQ

-251 DQFPVAVEEL
+251 DQFPMAVEEL
-261 VKDLNAAYF
+261 VKELNAAYF

-277 VDADEELVP
+277 IDADEELVP

-295 APLQLQGPDGNAVL
+295 APLQLQGPDGSAVL

-378 TTPTDMVEA
+378 TTPTEMVEA

-393 QLVTEEYT
+393 QLVTQEYT

-412 PEGLRSML
+412 PEGLRTML
-420 VVGPQEPLNEWAL
+420 VVGPQQPLNEWAL

-453 DIYVSQGSGFGGGG
+453 DIYVSQGGGFGGGG

-528 EVPFLTNLE
+528 EVAFLTNLE

-548 LAGES
+548 LASEK
-553 LQAGVT
+553 LQQGVT
-559 YSEALRTSPTAWEM
+559 YTEALRTSPTAWEM

-623 DEEEQ
+623 DDEEE
-628 AQPIISSE
+628 AQPVISAE

-728 LAGVVVWVLG
+728 VAGVVVWVLG

-750 SGAVPQSEAS
+750 SGAAPQAEAG
-760 ATGAAD
+760 TGGAAD
-766 EGRDRGDGRDRG
+766 EGRDRG
-778 GARDRDRKRAGGGG
+778 GARDRDRQRAGRGA
-792 ARGAAGDP
+792 ARGAAGDRP
-800 SGNGAGAAGGGEP
+800 GRGGGAARGGAP

>member
-1 MSGTPQVDSAPQTGS
+1 MSNAPQGGNIPQGGQAPQSGSTPQAT
-16 ARQVGSAP
+16 AA
-24 QASAGPDAAVARKG
+24 ADAAGARKG

-44 PLRTGLRI
+44 PLRTGLRV

-173 RLERDEVTLS
+173 QLERDEVTLS

-231 EDIMVRL
+231 EDIKVRL

-251 DQFPVAVEEL
+251 DQFPMAVEEL
-261 VKDLNAAYF
+261 VKELNAGYF

-277 VDADEELVP
+277 IDANEELVP

-295 APLQLQGPDGNAVL
+295 APLQLQGPDGGAVL

-393 QLVTEEYT
+393 QLVTAEYT

-453 DIYVSQGSGFGGGG
+453 NIFVSQGSGFGGGG

-528 EVPFLTNLE
+528 EVAFLTNLE

-548 LAGES
+548 LASES
-553 LQAGVT
+553 RQAGVT
-559 YSEALRTSPTAWEM
+559 YTEALRTSPTAWEM

-623 DEEEQ
+623 DDEEEE
-628 AQPIISSE
+628 AQPIISAE

-750 SGAVPQSEAS
+750 SGAAPPSEAD
-760 ATGAAD
+760 AAGAAD
-766 EGRDRGDGRDRG
+766 DGRDRG
-778 GARDRDRKRAGGGG
+778 GARDRDRKRAGRGA
-792 ARGAAGDP
+792 ARGAAGDRP
-800 SGNGAGAAGGGEP
+800 GKDAGAAGGGAP